1 LDPLPVS
8 VVIAAYNR
16 PEMTRR
22 AVRSALGQRPR
33 PPAEVIVVDD
43 CSGDDTGAAA
53 AAAGARVIRHETNLG
68 EGAAR
73 NTAIAA
79 ARQPWI
85 GVLDSDDEWL
95 PWLLQELWPL
105 RGDHVLVAGSAIHLR
120 PDGRPD
126 RYAGLA
132 GPRVRTLARPTALV
146 YPDNIIP
153 ASGVLLRTEA
163 VRARGGFDPG
173 LKFCAD
179 LDLWLRLLETGTGV
193 MSPRVVVQY
202 HLHPGQV
209 THDRA
214 AAATAY
220 ERVLR
225 SHAGRPWW
233 SETRMQAWRGA
244 QAWDALRRR
253 EPRGRRAAVGFLLG
267 HPARG
272 AGLLGI
278 LLRRFWLR
286 RRLARIQAASGTAVR
301 PAAAS

>member
-1 LDPLPVS
+1 MTPAVDAEPLPVS

-16 PEMTRR
+16 PEMSRR

-33 PPAEVIVVDD
+33 PPAEVIVIDD
-43 CSGDDTGAAA
+43 CSSDDTGPVA
-53 AAAGARVIRHETNLG
+53 AAAGARVIRHETNRG

-73 NTAIAA
+73 NTGIAA
-79 ARQPWI
+79 ARHGWI

-95 PWLLQELWPL
+95 PGLLDALWPL
-105 RGDHVLVAGSAIHLR
+105 RGDHVLVAGSAVHLR

-126 RYAGLA
+126 RYAGIA
-132 GPRVRTLARPTALV
+132 GPRVRTFRRPTSLV
-146 YPDNIIP
+146 YPDNVVP
-153 ASGVLLRTEA
+153 ASGVMLRADA
-163 VRARGGFDPG
+163 VRAVDGFDAG
-173 LKFCAD
+173 LKFGAD

-193 MSPRVVVQY
+193 MTPRVVVQY

-214 AAATAY
+214 AAASASA
-220 ERVLR
+220 RVLR

-233 SETRMQAWRGA
+233 SEPRMQAWHGA
-244 QAWDALRRR
+244 QAWDAFRRDPGLRS
-253 EPRGRRAAVGFLLG
+253 AVGTARFTLG

-278 LLRRFWLR
+278 LLRRLWLR
-286 RRLARIQAASGTAVR
+286 RRLARMQAGGS
-301 PAAAS
+301 